1 MNPFSMGN
9 AFNEAK
15 AFIMQNPVIYV
26 AILILM
32 QIVGVIVMFL
42 PLGGAA
48 GIQLLTGG
56 ASDPQVMAQVMAG
69 AGALL
74 IITYILGIAIT
85 ISGQFAVWRHGLM
98 NGSVSWGEA
107 LVYGVKASL
116 PVLLFSLVVGIIFLI
131 VAFIGVFL
139 FGGIGIA
146 TGASSPES
154 ISASIIMLFVFMLA
168 LLFGALYFY
177 ARFCLMGPD
186 MADNNSLNPFAA
198 AGRSWNATQGKGW
211 MIALFVFLCYVVF
224 AVIYLVVGAIAG
236 ALASSGGTVGTILT
250 LIIMLPIFAIGALM
264 GVGLPVGI
272 YRDVVGRA
280 DKTEIF
286 N

>member
-15 AFIMQNPVIYV
+15 AFIMQNPVMYV

-48 GIQLLTGG
+48 GLQLLTGG

-74 IITYILGIAIT
+74 IITYILGIAIML
-85 ISGQFAVWRHGLM
+85 SGQFAVWRHGLA
-98 NGSVSWGEA
+98 NGSITWGEA

-116 PVLLFSLVVGIIFLI
+116 PVLLFSIVVGIIFGI
-131 VAFIGVFL
+131 VAMIGAFL
-139 FGGIGIA
+139 FGGLGMA
-146 TGASSPES
+146 SGASATSGVL
-154 ISASIIMLFVFMLA
+154 MFVFIIA
-168 LLFGALYFY
+168 LLFGVLYFY
-177 ARFCLMGPD
+177 ARLCLMGPD

-211 MIALFVFLCYVVF
+211 MIALFVFLCYLVYM
-224 AVIYLVVGAIAG
+224 VIYFVVAMIAG
-236 ALASSGGTVGTILT
+236 ALASSGGTVGAILM
-250 LIIMLPIFAIGALM
+250 LIILLPILAIGALL
-264 GVGLPVGI
+264 GIRLPVGI